1 MMTSQEFARCVHPRE
16 LPRLLL
22 ALLFAVPLTLVLLAA
37 IFLTSG
43 LALSVVLLIA
53 FLFWFMFE
61 VFYASLLG
69 NWILVSQD
77 NYPRLND
84 LLIEM
89 KQRIGVQQKIDI
101 IVYEQA
107 AFTSFFSMLF
117 ARRAIFITSEL
128 VAQGVTDDEL
138 RWLIGRWVGW
148 IRAKRRLGIL
158 RYVIA
163 LVEQFPAFN
172 LFIYPYVRAT
182 VYTGDRVGLAAIG
195 GDISTAISTMNKL
208 MVGREVGYSVN
219 PAGMVRQYR
228 RVKGSFFGFL
238 ARLFWPLPHMNAR
251 YVDLIGF
258 AEREYP
264 SQAEQFANMNPSF
277 QTSGGAWPLMRST
290 EKQGDGDSNAVGLS
304 LFFGA
309 IASAVAGVYLMQSGG
324 IMRWLYDLNLV
335 GGSNRGY
342 EEQYLPPPEEAASPI
357 ESAAAPAAAVE
368 PYATYA
374 LNPEVANAVE
384 QARAARSSA
393 ESASAEAEQAADYAR
408 NYGSASP
415 YSGYG
420 YFALSGEHEGDR
432 FAGVFENGNRNGP
445 GVYDWAVNSNNPDSA
460 SGALR
465 FAGRFVDGAF
475 SGSGVYTW
483 RNGNQHFGAWS
494 GGQRSGY
501 GVYTRADGT
510 RYEGQWSNGKRH
522 GYGVEWDAY
531 GNVNSSGYWSEGV
544 LASAM

>member
-22 ALLFAVPLTLVLLAA
+22 ALLFALPLSLALLAA
-37 IFLTSG
+37 IFVTSG

-53 FLFWFMFE
+53 FLVWFLFE

-84 LLIEM
+84 LLSEM
-89 KQRIGVQQKIDI
+89 KQRIGVQQRIDI

-107 AFTSFFSMLF
+107 AFTSFFTMLF

-148 IRAKRRLGIL
+148 IRAKRRMGIL

-290 EKQGDGDSNAVGLS
+290 EKHGDGDSNAVGLS

-309 IASAVAGVYLMQSGG
+309 IASAVAGVYLMQNGG
-324 IMRWLYDLNLV
+324 FLAWLYNLDLNR
-335 GGSNRGY
+335 NRGGY
-342 EEQYLPPPEEAASPI
+342 SEQYPSPAEI
-357 ESAAAPAAAVE
+357 ETPVAEDAAPAAAE
-368 PYATYA
+368 PYATYN
-374 LNPEVANAVE
+374 LNPEVANATE
-384 QARAARSSA
+384 QARAARSNA
-393 ESASAEAEQAADYAR
+393 ESAAAEAEQAAAYAR
-408 NYGSASP
+408 SYGSDNP

-420 YFALSGEHEGDR
+420 YYTLSGDREGDR
-432 FAGVFENGNRNGP
+432 FAGVFENGSRNGP
-445 GVYDWAVNSNNPDSA
+445 GVYEWAINNNNPDA
-460 SGALR
+460 AGGHAR
-465 FAGRFVDGAF
+465 FAGRFVGGDY
-475 SGSGVYTW
+475 SGFGVYSW
-483 RNGNQHFGAWS
+483 RNGNQYLGAWS
-494 GGQRSGY
+494 GGQRNGY
-501 GVYTRADGT
+501 GVYIRGDGT
-510 RYEGQWSNGKRH
+510 RYEGQWSADKRN

-531 GNVNSSGYWSEGV
+531 GYVASSGYWSDGV
-544 LASAM
+544 LTSAM

>member
-22 ALLFAVPLTLVLLAA
+22 ALLFALPLSLALLAA
-37 IFLTSG
+37 IFVTSG

-53 FLFWFMFE
+53 FLVWFLFE

-84 LLIEM
+84 LLSEM

-107 AFTSFFSMLF
+107 AFTSFFTMLF

-148 IRAKRRLGIL
+148 IRAKRRMGIL

-309 IASAVAGVYLMQSGG
+309 IASAVAGVYLMQNGG
-324 IMRWLYDLNLV
+324 VMGWLYAS
-335 GGSNRGY
+335 GFGRSQPAPY
-342 EEQYLPPPEEAASPI
+342 ESSYPYGQARSTEAAPEEAA
-357 ESAAAPAAAVE
+357 PATVE
-368 PYATYA
+368 PHATYA
-374 LNPEVANAVE
+374 LHAEVANAAE
-384 QARAARSSA
+384 QARAARASA
-393 ESASAEAEQAADYAR
+393 ESASAEAEQAAEYAR
-408 NYGSASP
+408 IYGSTSP
-415 YSGYG
+415 SSGYG
-420 YFALSGEHEGDR
+420 TYTLSGEREGDR
-432 FAGVFENGNRNGP
+432 FAGVFENGSRNGP
-445 GVYDWAVNSNNPDSA
+445 GVFDWAINTNNPDAA
-460 SGALR
+460 SGDLK
-465 FAGRFVDGAF
+465 FAGRFEDG
-475 SGSGVYTW
+475 V
-483 RNGNQHFGAWS
+483 
-494 GGQRSGY
+494 RSGY
-501 GVYTRADGT
+501 GVYSWRNGNVYLGAWSSGQRNGYGVYERADGT
-510 RYEGQWSNGKRH
+510 RYEGQWSNDKRN

-531 GNVNSSGYWSEGV
+531 GNVRSSGDWTDGV
-544 LASAM
+544 LTTAM